1 MKRLLFLIPLIA
13 ILGCASPRIYTPKPV
28 RPYKPKVIKPYK
40 PKEDQQYKEDNVF
53 DAPFANVWSATL
65 AGIEWMK
72 WIPAFTDESNGI
84 IRLKE
89 AYVYRRSGK
98 LLRIYTWPP
107 RDKLEQSRIDD
118 YLEKV
123 SDYPRSFDWDR
134 PIFSQ
139 ESMQIRVIRLSETK
153 TKVAIDYKIRPYL
166 YSGKFEDG
174 TKSNGYIESVL
185 LEKIEENL
193 KGGPLAGK
201 QFR

>member
-13 ILGCASPRIYTPKPV
+13 ILGCTSPRIYTPTPV
-28 RPYKPKVIKPYK
+28 RPYKPKVTKPYK
-40 PKEDQQYKEDNVF
+40 PKEDKQYKEDNVL

-65 AGIEWMK
+65 AGLEWMK

-84 IRLKE
+84 IRLRE

-107 RDKLEQSRIDD
+107 RDTLEQSRIDD

-123 SDYPRSFDWDR
+123 SDYPGSFDWDR

-153 TKVAIDYKIRPYL
+153 TKVAIEYKIRLYL
-166 YSGKFEDG
+166 NSGKFEDG
-174 TKSNGYIESVL
+174 AKSNGYIESVL
-185 LEKIEENL
+185 REKIEESL

-201 QFR
+201 